1 MIHISFRLS
10 ARVNAAIWITDV
22 QHLLSSFSSPCFR
35 VKIVYNYGLSWSCFC
50 SQLSAGT
57 CIWSC
62 KWHVSQEGPNV
73 KGIEN
78 SSSIFN
84 RLLELHNPT
93 YPYRI
98 TASTRMGWNGVPYK
112 TSTVYWKV
120 SSKNREK
127 NALSKTAAN
136 IVSPQQ
142 RKRLTG
148 KNPNSLKWVDRKA
161 QIAWGPFLVEMEE
174 WLYS

>member
-1 MIHISFRLS
+1 MIELRIPLVKSSFKLVWIESTSQYNSLIGHSLKWRCCSSMTHISFRLS
-10 ARVNAAIWITDV
+10 ARENAAIWITDA

-50 SQLSAGT
+50 SHLSAGT
-57 CIWSC
+57 CITIWSC

-93 YPYRI
+93 YPNRI
-98 TASTRMGWNGVPYK
+98 TPPLPGWAGMELLTKPVPDMAK
-112 TSTVYWKV
+112 
-120 SSKNREK
+120 
-127 NALSKTAAN
+127 
-136 IVSPQQ
+136 
-142 RKRLTG
+142 
-148 KNPNSLKWVDRKA
+148 
-161 QIAWGPFLVEMEE
+161 
-174 WLYS
+174 

>member
-1 MIHISFRLS
+1 MIELRIPLVKSSFKLVWIESTSQYNSLIGHSLKWRCCSSMTHISFRLS
-10 ARVNAAIWITDV
+10 ARENAAIWITDA

-50 SQLSAGT
+50 SHLSAGT

-93 YPYRI
+93 YPNRF
-98 TASTRMGWNGVPYK
+98 TQPLPGWAGMELLTKPVPDMAK
-112 TSTVYWKV
+112 
-120 SSKNREK
+120 
-127 NALSKTAAN
+127 
-136 IVSPQQ
+136 
-142 RKRLTG
+142 
-148 KNPNSLKWVDRKA
+148 
-161 QIAWGPFLVEMEE
+161 
-174 WLYS
+174 